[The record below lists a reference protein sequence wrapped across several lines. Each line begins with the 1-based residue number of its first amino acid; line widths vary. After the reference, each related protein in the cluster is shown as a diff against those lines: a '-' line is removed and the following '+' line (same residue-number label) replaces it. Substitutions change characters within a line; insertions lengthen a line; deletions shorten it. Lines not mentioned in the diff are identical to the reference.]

1 MAALD
6 RGSVLEWLRSLPEA
20 EFAHLLA
27 EACQG
32 RAYRHYDITDVRY
45 TAAQVWRDGDEPWT
59 VELIAPE
66 DEARYQE
73 TPFAAGFPA
82 DDPIVRSAECRGCGQ
97 RVCSWARW
105 VRCPVCGE
113 ALSCS

>member
-6 RGSVLEWLRSLPEA
+6 KASVLDWLRSLPEE
-20 EFAHLLA
+20 EFAHLLT
-27 EACQG
+27 EACRG
-32 RAYRHYDITDVRY
+32 RSCRHDDTTDIRY
-45 TAAQVWRDGDEPWT
+45 ATAQVWCDGDEPWT

-66 DEARYQE
+66 DAARYLG
-73 TPFAAGFPA
+73 TPFEAGFPA
-82 DDPIVRSAECRGCGQ
+82 SDPVVRSAECRGCGQ
-97 RVCSWARW
+97 RICSWARW